1 MSHTT
6 DPIDRLGKKL
16 GHDALTALV
25 RLYPAIS
32 KETPE
37 RMDAACAAMRSVS
50 KKVCDELLDDA
61 EAAPGIGHIA
71 YQAAVLTLA
80 HEGIKALQAG

>member
-1 MSHTT
+1 MPHTT

-32 KETPE
+32 KETDE
-37 RMDAACAAMRSVS
+37 RMNAACAAMRAVS
-50 KKVCDELLDDA
+50 MNVCSDLLDDA
-61 EAAPGIGHIA
+61 EAAPGVGHIA
-71 YQAAVLTLA
+71 YQAAVLSLA
-80 HEGIKALQAG
+80 NAGLKSLQV

>member
-1 MSHTT
+1 MTHTT
-6 DPIDRLGKKL
+6 DPIDHLGKKL

-32 KETPE
+32 QETDE
-37 RMDAACAAMRSVS
+37 RVDAACAAMRAVS
-50 KKVCDELLDDA
+50 KNVCSELLDDA

-80 HEGIKALQAG
+80 NAGLKSLQG

>member
-1 MSHTT
+1 MTHTT

-25 RLYPAIS
+25 RLYPAIRT
-32 KETPE
+32 ETDE
-37 RMDAACAAMRSVS
+37 RMNAACAAMRAVS
-50 KKVCDELLDDA
+50 KTVCSELLDDA

-80 HEGIKALQAG
+80 NAGIQALQAA

>member
-1 MSHTT
+1 MPHTT

-32 KETPE
+32 KETDE
-37 RMDAACAAMRSVS
+37 RMNAACAAMRAIT
-50 KKVCDELLDDA
+50 KTVCSELLDDA

-80 HEGIKALQAG
+80 NAGIQALQAG

>member
-1 MSHTT
+1 MTHTT

-25 RLYPAIS
+25 RLYPGIS
-32 KETPE
+32 KETDE
-37 RMDAACAAMRSVS
+37 RINAACAAMRAVS
-50 KKVCDELLDDA
+50 KNVCSELLDDA

-71 YQAAVLTLA
+71 YQAAVLSLA
-80 HEGIKALQAG
+80 NAGIQVLQAA

>member
-1 MSHTT
+1 
-6 DPIDRLGKKL
+6 
-16 GHDALTALV
+16 
-25 RLYPAIS
+25 
-32 KETPE
+32 
-37 RMDAACAAMRSVS
+37 MRSVS